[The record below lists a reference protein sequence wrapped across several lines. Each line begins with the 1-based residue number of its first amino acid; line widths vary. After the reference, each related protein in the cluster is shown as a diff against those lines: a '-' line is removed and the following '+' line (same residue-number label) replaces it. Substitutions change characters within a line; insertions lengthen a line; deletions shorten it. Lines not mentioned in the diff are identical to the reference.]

1 MERVLNYSEVRQHLK
16 SVLDTVVEDRIAV
29 VIRRKSGEPVIMMAK
44 SEHDAMMETYHLLRS
59 PRNADRLREAIA
71 EVQAGDVI
79 AATLEDGTLE
89 EAR

>member
-44 SEHDAMMETYHLLRS
+44 SEHDSMMETYHLLRS
-59 PRNADRLREAIA
+59 PRNAERLRESIA

-79 AATLEDGTLE
+79 AATLNDGTLE
-89 EAR
+89 DAR

>member
-1 MERVLNYSEVRQHLK
+1 MERVLNYSEVRQRLK
-16 SVLDTVVEDRIAV
+16 SVLDTVVQDRIAV

-59 PRNADRLREAIA
+59 PRNAERLREAIA
-71 EVQAGDVI
+71 EVEAGDVI
-79 AATLEDGTLE
+79 AATLKDGSLE